1 MFVRCANQREGKLM
15 RSIGG
20 LLFILG
26 AGSIVLYYLHYE
38 FIVLSWMN
46 RLDAPLPWVIRI
58 GMAVIGAILWFVGKP
73 KK

>member
-1 MFVRCANQREGKLM
+1 M

>member
-1 MFVRCANQREGKLM
+1 MFVRRANQREGKLM